1 MLILYALIMVLPRY
15 YYSLK
20 DTVNLEGVV
29 KEVFVDSV
37 ENFKTKHVALRMILL
52 DSGSEKIIV
61 LGPPW
66 FFEELPKVGDTCE
79 VKGSV
84 FRSER
89 TEIVV
94 ARSIYNLRLK
104 RGVVIRSQNGFPL
117 WTKQEGMMYRERIR
131 EKGEWRRGKST
142 R

>member
-20 DTVNLEGVV
+20 DTISLKGVV
-29 KEVFVDSV
+29 EEVVVDSV
-37 ENFKTKHVALRMILL
+37 ENSKTKHVALRMTLL
-52 DSGSEKIIV
+52 DSRGEKVIV

-79 VKGSV
+79 VMGSV

-89 TEIVV
+89 LEIIV
-94 ARSIYNLRLK
+94 ARSIYNFRLK
-104 RGVVIRSQNGFPL
+104 KGVAIRSQNGFPL
-117 WTKQEGMMYRERIR
+117 WTKQEGMMYRERMR
-131 EKGEWRRGKST
+131 EKGEWRRGKSI

>member
-20 DTVNLEGVV
+20 DTVNLRGMVE
-29 KEVFVDSV
+29 EVFVDSV
-37 ENFKTKHVALRMILL
+37 ENSKTKHVALRMTLL
-52 DSGSEKIIV
+52 DSGDEKVIV

-79 VKGSV
+79 VRGSV

-89 TEIVV
+89 GEVIV
-94 ARSIYNLRLK
+94 ARSIYNFRLK
-104 RGVVIRSQNGFPL
+104 EGVAIRSQNGFPL
-117 WTKQEGMMYRERIR
+117 WAKQEGMMYRERMR
-131 EKGEWRRGKST
+131 EKEEWRRGKSNK
-142 R
+142 